1 MLPVPSTVGTLTA
14 AIGLLRR
21 ILAGAGAGAGR
32 GDRLGSTVGAEKLL
46 EAVCGVS
53 SRGVPE
59 CARWACWWAHVG
71 PWAEPRGRADLEMSL
86 TASPSCASASGGF
99 HVAFPPRPL
108 PISPSSEA
116 ALGSSRAVGA
126 ARCPEDGGGGGSEP
140 PSCSEQHSQPRAV
153 PLPCCTLGA
162 PEEAAAHSGVSSS

>member
-1 MLPVPSTVGTLTA
+1 MLPVPSTAGTLTA

-21 ILAGAGAGAGR
+21 ILAGAGAWAR
-32 GDRLGSTVGAEKLL
+32 RRDHLGSTVGAEKLL

-53 SRGVPE
+53 SGGVPE
-59 CARWACWWAHVG
+59 CTRWARVG
-71 PWAEPRGRADLEMSL
+71 PWTQPRGRADLEMSL
-86 TASPSCASASGGF
+86 TASPSCAPASGGI
-99 HVAFPPRPL
+99 HVAFPPSPL
-108 PISPSSEA
+108 PISPPSGA

-126 ARCPEDGGGGGSEP
+126 ARCPEYGGGGGSEP
-140 PSCSEQHSQPRAV
+140 PSRSEQRSRPRAV